1 MARETTLILFKPD
14 GIQQG
19 ITGAVLDRYLKEGFR
34 IRALKMLQANNEL
47 LNEHYA
53 HITHLEFFPDI
64 RAFMQE
70 TPVIA
75 LALEGED
82 AISRVRKILGPT
94 DSTEAATETV
104 AVIAMVAAVA
114 ATTEAAREPPT
125 GRSPLARGVESECGR
140 FGLQSRHTR
149 RRACTKSGC
158 NSTTASLRHRI
169 CPQSYLNATRN

>member
-75 LALEGED
+75 LALED
-82 AISRVRKILGPT
+82 HQ
-94 DSTEAATETV
+94 AT
-104 AVIAMVAAVA
+104 
-114 ATTEAAREPPT
+114 
-125 GRSPLARGVESECGR
+125 LADYEM
-140 FGLQSRHTR
+140 
-149 RRACTKSGC
+149 
-158 NSTTASLRHRI
+158 
-169 CPQSYLNATRN
+169 

>member
-1 MARETTLILFKPD
+1 MASETTLVLFKPD

-34 IRALKMLQANNEL
+34 IRGLKMLQANDEL

-53 HITHLEFFPDI
+53 HITHLDFFPEI

-70 TPVIA
+70 TPIIA

-94 DSTEAATETV
+94 DSNEAAPGTIRGDFGSKNQFSKMRNICHASDSPES
-104 AVIAMVAAVA
+104 AAV
-114 ATTEAAREPPT
+114 ELR
-125 GRSPLARGVESECGR
+125 RFFSESEV
-140 FGLQSRHTR
+140 FD
-149 RRACTKSGC
+149 
-158 NSTTASLRHRI
+158 
-169 CPQSYLNATRN
+169 